1 MVEISTKTEVI
12 TFDASGIAKCIVFKD
27 VFMSEDEAKENIEA
41 IKKITNG
48 KRVPVMVDIRPAK
61 GSTKQARAYLAS
73 EEVGQVQSACA
84 LIIGSSL
91 SQLIGNFF
99 LGLNKTKF
107 PVKLFNDE
115 EKAVEWLKTFL

>member
-1 MVEISTKTEVI
+1 MVEISTKTEAI
-12 TFDASGIAKCIVFKD
+12 SYDASGIAKCIVFKD

-48 KRVPVMVDIRPAK
+48 KRVPVMVDIRLAK